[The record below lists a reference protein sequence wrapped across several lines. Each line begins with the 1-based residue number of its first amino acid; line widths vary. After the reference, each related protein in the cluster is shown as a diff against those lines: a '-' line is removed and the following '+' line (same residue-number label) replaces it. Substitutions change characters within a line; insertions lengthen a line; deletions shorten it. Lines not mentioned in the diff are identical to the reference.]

1 MERWDDVRFFLAIA
15 RESSLSGAARAL
27 RVDHA
32 TVGRRLSALEQQL
45 GAKLFNRTPEGFA
58 ITSAGQAMLKQAKAM
73 GAAAPA
79 LERPASGHADRS
91 SGRVPVITLRT
102 PPPHARP
109 LP

>member
-58 ITSAGQAMLKQAKAM
+58 ITSAGQAMLK
-73 GAAAPA
+73 
-79 LERPASGHADRS
+79 
-91 SGRVPVITLRT
+91 
-102 PPPHARP
+102 
-109 LP
+109 